1 MNKGFIDKLV
11 ERIRFVEP
19 DDVGHYLQLLS
30 REKGFL
36 ETIFNAILEGVI
48 VTDPQDRIIYLNKAA
63 CSFFGMDGAE
73 NIGRYLGEAVPGLDL
88 RSVTRSGDVLNRDLE
103 VFYPQH
109 RFLNFYVAPL
119 MSNEREKSQ
128 RSLVGRAIILRD
140 ITEAR
145 REREETIE
153 SERFSAVMLLA
164 AGVAHEI
171 GNPLNSLDIQLQ
183 LLERKLR
190 NESGSDEGKKSLSD
204 SVSIARG
211 EVRRL
216 DQIIS
221 QFLKAVRPA
230 PLECHPT
237 DFNTLILETVQF
249 LRTEIEN
256 RGIKVELFPAKTLP
270 PVSIDRDQMRQALYN
285 VIRNSFQAMGNKGLL
300 RVVTGSD
307 DSHVWVSI
315 GDTGGGINPSAIE
328 KIFQP
333 YFSTKADGNGL
344 GLHVVQRIVRAHAG
358 EIILES
364 AEGRGL
370 VFTIRIPRIDRR
382 VRFLPAITPQEEEP
396 TEKLKYETS

>member
-36 ETIFNAILEGVI
+36 ETIFNTILEGVI
-48 VTDPQDRIIYLNKAA
+48 VTDPQDRIIYMNKAA

-73 NIGRYLGEAVPGLDL
+73 NIGRQLGEAIPGLDL
-88 RSVTRSGDVLNRDLE
+88 RSVAHSGDVMSRDLE
-103 VFYPQH
+103 VFYPQR
-109 RFLNFYVAPL
+109 RFLNFYVTPL
-119 MSNEREKSQ
+119 MSDEKDPSR

-140 ITEAR
+140 ITEAQK
-145 REREETIE
+145 EREETIE
-153 SERFSAVMLLA
+153 SERFSAVTLLA

-190 NESGSDEGKKSLSD
+190 KADVTEEGKQDLSN
-204 SVSIARG
+204 SVEIARG

-230 PLECHPT
+230 PLACHPA
-237 DFNTLILETVQF
+237 DFNELILETVQF

-256 RGIKVELFPAKTLP
+256 RGIKVELFPSTSLP
-270 PVSIDRDQMRQALYN
+270 SVSIDSDQMRQALYN
-285 VIRNSFQAMGNKGLL
+285 VIRNSFQAMGNKGSL

-315 GDTGGGINPSAIE
+315 CDTGGGISPSEID

-333 YFSTKADGNGL
+333 YYSTKDDGNGL
-344 GLHVVQRIVRAHAG
+344 GLHVVQRIIRAHGG

-364 AEGRGL
+364 AEGKGL
-370 VFTIRIPRIDRR
+370 IFTIRLPRIDRR
-382 VRFLPAITPQEEEP
+382 VRFLPSGDQQNDQP
-396 TEKLKYETS
+396 TL

>member
-19 DDVGHYLQLLS
+19 DDIGHYLQLLS

-36 ETIFNAILEGVI
+36 ETIFNALLEGII
-48 VTDPQDRIIYLNKAA
+48 VTDPHDRIIYMNQAA
-63 CSFFGMDGAE
+63 CSFFGMNGAE
-73 NIGRYLGEAVPGLDL
+73 NMGRRLGEAIPGLDL
-88 RSVTRSGDVLNRDLE
+88 RSVAHSGDVMSRDLE
-103 VFYPQH
+103 IFYPQR

-119 MSNEREKSQ
+119 MSDEREPSR

-140 ITEAR
+140 ITEAQ

-153 SERFSAVMLLA
+153 SERFSAVTLLA

-183 LLERKLR
+183 LLERKLKQP
-190 NESGSDEGKKSLSD
+190 GLSD
-204 SVSIARG
+204 ANRVEFSESLGIARG
-211 EVRRL
+211 EVSRL

-230 PLECHPT
+230 PLECHPG
-237 DFNTLILETVQF
+237 DFNALILETVQF
-249 LRTEIEN
+249 LRSEIEN
-256 RGIKVELFPAKTLP
+256 RNITVEIAPSSTLP
-270 PVSIDRDQMRQALYN
+270 PVLLDRDQMRQALYN
-285 VIRNSFQAMGNKGLL
+285 IIRNSFQAMGSQGLL

-315 GDTGGGINPSAIE
+315 GDTGGGIPQASIDR
-328 KIFQP
+328 IFQP
-333 YFSTKADGNGL
+333 YYTTKESGNGL
-344 GLHVVQRIVRAHAG
+344 GLHVVQRIIRAHGG

-364 AEGRGL
+364 AENKGV
-370 VFTIRIPRIDRR
+370 VFTIRIPRIDRQM
-382 VRFLPAITPQEEEP
+382 RFLPPIEESD
-396 TEKLKYETS
+396 KSANK